1 MEQLLEPATL
11 KAASALLLLYKVA
24 LPFAMGLY
32 AHFLRPGKELKRY
45 GRWTVV
51 TGATDGIGRALCAEF
66 AKQGLDV
73 VLISRTQAKL
83 DAAAAELEEKYGV
96 ATKTVSVDFSGGFDR
111 TKRARVANALAT
123 LDVGILA
130 NNVGMSYP
138 FTKYY
143 HELSDDECADLVALN
158 TESTLFMT
166 KLILGDSSQGMVARK
181 RGAILNTSSAAGV
194 QPSPLLAGYAAAKGG
209 IVQFTKSLA
218 CELAP
223 LGIHVQVQTPLWV
236 TTKLAKI
243 RKTSLTVPS
252 PETYAKH
259 AARFVGYD
267 VACSP
272 YWAHALQLAVANL
285 LPARL
290 LAAAVFSMHRA
301 IRKKGLKKEAAK
313 AKGQ

>member
-1 MEQLLEPATL
+1 MDQLTEPATL
-11 KAASALLLLYKVA
+11 KAAATLILLYKVA
-24 LPFAMGLY
+24 LPLVSGIY
-32 AHFLRPGKELKRY
+32 AHFLRPGKKLRKY
-45 GRWTVV
+45 GQWAVV
-51 TGATDGIGRALCAEF
+51 TGATDGIGRALCVEF

-73 VLISRTQAKL
+73 VLISRTQSKL
-83 DAAAAELEEKYGV
+83 DEAANEIGEKYNV
-96 ATKTVSVDFSGGFDR
+96 ETKTVSVDFGGGFDAA
-111 TKRARVANALAT
+111 KQSKVAKALRG

-143 HELSDDECADLVALN
+143 HELTDDECADLVSLN

-166 KLILGDSSQGMVARK
+166 KIVLGDEAQGMISRK
-181 RGAILNTSSAAGV
+181 RGAIVNTSSAAGV

-218 CELAP
+218 CELKGK
-223 LGIHVQVQTPLWV
+223 GIDVQVQTPLWV

-252 PETYAKH
+252 PSTYARQAIK
-259 AARFVGYD
+259 FVGYD

-272 YWAHALQLAVANL
+272 YWAHALQLSVADL
-285 LPARL
+285 LPSFL
-290 LAAAVFSMHRA
+290 MEAAVFSMHRA